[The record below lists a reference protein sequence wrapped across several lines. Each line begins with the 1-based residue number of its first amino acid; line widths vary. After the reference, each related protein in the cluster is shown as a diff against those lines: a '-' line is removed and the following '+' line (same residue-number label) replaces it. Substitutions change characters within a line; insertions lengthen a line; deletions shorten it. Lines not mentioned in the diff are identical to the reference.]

1 MADIARPLEGVK
13 VIELATFIAV
23 PAVGRIL
30 ADMGAEVIKIETAKG
45 DNLRYTAANEGRPS
59 DSHEDITI
67 DLENANKKGIVV
79 DLRTEKGI

>member
-1 MADIARPLEGVK
+1 MGNNERPLAGVK

-45 DNLRYTAANEGRPS
+45 DNLRYTAPNEGRPA
-59 DSHEDITI
+59 DPHEDTTI
-67 DLENANKKGIVV
+67 DLENANKKGVVV
-79 DLRTEKGI
+79 DLRT